1 MRVSIVCQE
10 IVRDLL
16 EAPRHNGAWAKN
28 PK

>member
-16 EAPRHNGAWAKN
+16 ETLRRSEAWARD